1 MVDKNRIIPS
11 LSIILF
17 ISFFYFIKLD
27 FFFITIITLFISYDL
42 AKSKILNFYFSI
54 LFFFILLSSL
64 SIYHIGNY
72 NFFNEALII
81 FILSIFFLIFCKK
94 FNKIIF
100 SITLFSILFLS
111 YNIILEDR
119 SYIFY
124 IIILSFIN
132 DTIAFFS
139 GKFFKGPLIIP
150 KLSPKKTWS
159 GTSVSSLLTF
169 FIMIYFQYNI
179 LFSILVSISFFLGD
193 IFFSL
198 FKRRLKIKDFSNLL
212 NGHGGILDRFDSIFF
227 PIFLFN
233 VYLFKIL

>member
-1 MVDKNRIIPS
+1 M
-11 LSIILF
+11 
-17 ISFFYFIKLD
+17 
-27 FFFITIITLFISYDL
+27 
-42 AKSKILNFYFSI
+42 
-54 LFFFILLSSL
+54 
-64 SIYHIGNY
+64 
-72 NFFNEALII
+72 
-81 FILSIFFLIFCKK
+81 
-94 FNKIIF
+94 
-100 SITLFSILFLS
+100 
-111 YNIILEDR
+111 LEDR

-159 GTSVSSLLTF
+159 GTSVSTLLTF

-193 IFFSL
+193 IFFSYL
-198 FKRRLKIKDFSNLL
+198 KRRFKIKDFSNLL
-212 NGHGGILDRFDSIFF
+212 NAHGGILDRLDSIFF